1 MVPEILVTD
10 ENAPMFEHGKDTI
23 KDTFFFIIK
32 DDLDLMQ
39 FTIKFFW

>member
-23 KDTFFFIIK
+23 KDTFFMIE

-39 FTIKFFW
+39 FTVNYS